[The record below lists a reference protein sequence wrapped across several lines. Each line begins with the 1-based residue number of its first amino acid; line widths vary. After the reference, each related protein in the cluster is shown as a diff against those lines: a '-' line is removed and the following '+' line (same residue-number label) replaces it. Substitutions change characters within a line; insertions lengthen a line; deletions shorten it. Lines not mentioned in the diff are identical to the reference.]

1 MKFKKT
7 KRLILGL
14 GILSLTFSCK
24 PKETAIEVS
33 AGEVDAT
40 RFVSIGGLATSG
52 FMDDALYAE
61 GQENSLGAILSEQ
74 FKLIGGGDFKQPL
87 MPNSSVGW
95 SKNGLSRLLLGYK
108 TDCLGVTSLSP
119 VRIASQGDLTGFG
132 NYVYSSSNEFNNFG
146 IPFIKT
152 TEFSTPGIGNPSNGP
167 GLFNPFFTRM
177 ASNPINGT
185 IKGDILAKNP
195 TFFTLFTGMD
205 EVLEYAKSGASTGN
219 LTPVNG
225 AVGIGFDGSITD
237 LLIDL
242 TVNGARGAISNV
254 PDITDFPYFTTIPFD
269 GLNLDADNALTLN
282 EIYNPLG
289 IYFQVGKNAFVIQDP
304 TAGAFGVRQMVEGEL
319 ILLSV
324 PLDSMKCNKMGSV
337 FPFRNEFIL
346 TNPELT
352 VIRSTINGF
361 NAVLS
366 SAATNY
372 NLAYVDSYSFFKQLK
387 TGIVY
392 NGISIT
398 AKFVSGGAYSLDGI
412 TLNPRGNALLANEF
426 ITSINQKYKAT
437 IPKVDA
443 TKYRSVIF
451 P

>member
-1 MKFKKT
+1 MNFKKT

-14 GILSLTFSCK
+14 GILSVTFSCK
-24 PKETAIEVS
+24 PKETSIEVS

-40 RFVSIGGLATSG
+40 RFVSIGGIATSG

-61 GQENSLGAILSEQ
+61 GQENSLGAILSVQ
-74 FKLIGGGDFKQPL
+74 FKLIGGGDFNQPL
-87 MPNSSVGW
+87 MPTSSVGW
-95 SKNGLSRLLLGYK
+95 SEIGLSRLLLGYK

-132 NYVYSSSNEFNNFG
+132 SYVYSSSNKFNNFG

-152 TEFSTPGIGNPSNGP
+152 TEFSTPGIGNPANGP

-185 IKGDILAKNP
+185 IKADILAKNP

-205 EVLEYAKSGASTGN
+205 EVLKYAKSGASFGS
-219 LTPVNG
+219 LTPING
-225 AVGIGFDGSITD
+225 AAGIGFDGSITD

-242 TVNGARGAISNV
+242 TGNGARGAISNV
-254 PDITDFPYFTTIPFD
+254 PDVTDFPYFTTIPFD
-269 GLNLDADNALTLN
+269 GLNLDADNAFTLN
-282 EIYNPLG
+282 EIYNPIG
-289 IYFQVGKNAFVIQDP
+289 IYFQVGKNAFVIDDP

-337 FPFRNEFIL
+337 FPFRNEFVL
-346 TNPELT
+346 TNAEL
-352 VIRSTINGF
+352 VNIRNTINGF
-361 NAVLS
+361 NTVLS

-392 NGISIT
+392 NGISLS

-426 ITSINQKYKAT
+426 IGVINQKYKAT

-443 TKYRSVIF
+443 TKYRGVIF

>member
-1 MKFKKT
+1 
-7 KRLILGL
+7 
-14 GILSLTFSCK
+14 
-24 PKETAIEVS
+24 
-33 AGEVDAT
+33 
-40 RFVSIGGLATSG
+40 
-52 FMDDALYAE
+52 
-61 GQENSLGAILSEQ
+61 
-74 FKLIGGGDFKQPL
+74 
-87 MPNSSVGW
+87 
-95 SKNGLSRLLLGYK
+95 
-108 TDCLGVTSLSP
+108 
-119 VRIASQGDLTGFG
+119 
-132 NYVYSSSNEFNNFG
+132 
-146 IPFIKT
+146 
-152 TEFSTPGIGNPSNGP
+152 
-167 GLFNPFFTRM
+167 
-177 ASNPINGT
+177 
-185 IKGDILAKNP
+185 
-195 TFFTLFTGMD
+195 MD
-205 EVLEYAKSGASTGN
+205 EVLKYAKSGARFGS

-225 AVGIGFDGSITD
+225 AAGVGFDGSIAD

-242 TVNGARGAISNV
+242 TGNGARGAISNV

-282 EIYNPLG
+282 EIYNPIG
-289 IYFQVGKNAFVIQDP
+289 IYFQVGKNAFVINDP

-324 PLDSMKCNKMGSV
+324 PLDSLKCNKMGSV
-337 FPFRNEFIL
+337 FPFRNEFVL
-346 TNPELT
+346 TNPELSE
-352 VIRSTINGF
+352 IRNTINGF
-361 NAVLS
+361 NTVLS

-398 AKFVSGGAYSLDGI
+398 AKFVSGGAYSLDGV

-443 TKYRSVIF
+443 TKYRGVIF

>member
-1 MKFKKT
+1 MKLKK
-7 KRLILGL
+7 RQIIALSL
-14 GILSLTFSCK
+14 GILSVTFSCK
-24 PKETAIEVS
+24 PKETEIEVS
-33 AGEVDAT
+33 AGDIDAT
-40 RFVSIGGLATSG
+40 RFVSIGGMTTSG

-74 FKLIGGGDFKQPL
+74 FKLIGGGVFNQPM
-87 MPNSSVGW
+87 MPINSVGW
-95 SKNGLSRLLLGYK
+95 SKIGLSRLLLGYK

-119 VRIASQGDLTGFG
+119 LRIASQGDLTGFG
-132 NYVYSSSNEFNNFG
+132 NYVYSSSNKFNNFG

-152 TEFSTPGIGNPSNGP
+152 TEFSTPGIGNPANGP

-177 ASNPINGT
+177 ASDPINGT
-185 IKGDILAKNP
+185 IKADVLAKNP

-219 LTPVNG
+219 LSPVNG
-225 AVGIGFDGSITD
+225 AVGIGFDGSIADLLTD
-237 LLIDL
+237 L
-242 TVNGARGAISNV
+242 TGNGARGVLSNI
-254 PDITDFPYFTTIPFD
+254 PDVTDFPYFTTIPFD

-282 EIYNPLG
+282 DIYNPIG
-289 IYFQVGKNAFVIQDP
+289 IYFQVGKNAFVIEDP

-337 FPFRNEFIL
+337 FPFRNEFVL
-346 TNPELT
+346 TNPELSE
-352 VIRSTINGF
+352 IRNTINGF
-361 NAVLS
+361 NTVLS

-392 NGISIT
+392 NGISIS
-398 AKFVSGGAYSLDGI
+398 AKFVSGGAYSLDGV

-426 ITSINQKYKAT
+426 IRAINQKFKAT
-437 IPKVDA
+437 IPNVDA
-443 TKYRSVIF
+443 TKYRGVIF

>member
-1 MKFKKT
+1 MKLKNT
-7 KRLILGL
+7 HLLVAL

-24 PKETAIEVS
+24 PKETAIAVS
-33 AGEVDAT
+33 AGDVDAT

-87 MPNSSVGW
+87 MPNNSVGW
-95 SKNGLSRLLLGYK
+95 SEIGLSRLLLGYK

-132 NYVYSSSNEFNNFG
+132 SYVYSSSNKFNNFG

-152 TEFSTPGIGNPSNGP
+152 TEFSTPGIGNPANGQ
-167 GLFNPFFTRM
+167 GLYNPFFTRM
-177 ASNPINGT
+177 ASDPLNGT
-185 IKGDILAKNP
+185 IKADILAKNP

-205 EVLEYAKSGASTGN
+205 EVLEYARKGASTGN

-242 TVNGARGAISNV
+242 TGNGARGVISNI
-254 PDITDFPYFTTIPFD
+254 PDVTDFPYFTTIPFD

-282 EIYNPLG
+282 EIYNPIG
-289 IYFQVGKNAFVIQDP
+289 IYFQVGKNAFVINDP
-304 TAGAFGVRQMVEGEL
+304 AAGAFGVRQMVEGEL

-324 PLDSMKCNKMGSV
+324 PLDSLKCNKMGSV

-346 TNPELT
+346 TNPELSE
-352 VIRSTINGF
+352 IRNTINGF
-361 NAVLS
+361 NTVLS

-398 AKFVSGGAYSLDGI
+398 AKFVSGGAYSLDGV
-412 TLNPRGNALLANEF
+412 TLNPIGNALLANEF

-443 TKYRSVIF
+443 TKYRGVIF

>member
-1 MKFKKT
+1 MKLKNT
-7 KRLILGL
+7 HLLVAL

-33 AGEVDAT
+33 AGDVDAT
-40 RFVSIGGLATSG
+40 RFVSIGGIATSG

-87 MPNSSVGW
+87 MPSSSVGW
-95 SKNGLSRLLLGYK
+95 SEIGLSRLLLGYK

-132 NYVYSSSNEFNNFG
+132 SYVYSSSNKFNNFG

-152 TEFSTPGIGNPSNGP
+152 TELSTPGIGNPANGQ
-167 GLFNPFFTRM
+167 GLYNPFFTRM
-177 ASNPINGT
+177 ASDPLNGT
-185 IKGDILAKNP
+185 IKADILAKNP

-205 EVLEYAKSGASTGN
+205 EVLEYAKSGASTGT

-242 TVNGARGAISNV
+242 TGNGARGAISNI
-254 PDITDFPYFTTIPFD
+254 PDVTAFPYFTTIPFD
-269 GLNLDADNALTLN
+269 GLNLDADNAFTLN
-282 EIYNPLG
+282 EIYNPIG
-289 IYFQVGKNAFVIQDP
+289 IYFQVGKNAFVINDP
-304 TAGAFGVRQMVEGEL
+304 AAGAFGVRQMVEGEL

-324 PLDSMKCNKMGSV
+324 PLDSLKCNKMGSV

-346 TNPELT
+346 TNPELSE
-352 VIRSTINGF
+352 IRNTINGF
-361 NAVLS
+361 NTVLS

-398 AKFVSGGAYSLDGI
+398 AKFVSGGAYSLDGV

-443 TKYRSVIF
+443 TKYRGVIF

>member
-1 MKFKKT
+1 M

-14 GILSLTFSCK
+14 GILSFTFACK

-33 AGEVDAT
+33 AGDIDAT
-40 RFVSIGGLATSG
+40 RFVSIGGIATSG

-87 MPNSSVGW
+87 MPSSSVGW
-95 SKNGLSRLLLGYK
+95 SEIGLSRLLLGYK

-132 NYVYSSSNEFNNFG
+132 SYVYSSSNKFNNFG

-152 TEFSTPGIGNPSNGP
+152 TELSTPGIGNPANGQ
-167 GLFNPFFTRM
+167 GLYNPFFTRM
-177 ASNPINGT
+177 ASDPLNGT
-185 IKGDILAKNP
+185 IKADILAKNP

-205 EVLEYAKSGASTGN
+205 EVLEYAKSGASTGT

-225 AVGIGFDGSITD
+225 AVGIGFDGSIADLLTD
-237 LLIDL
+237 L
-242 TVNGARGAISNV
+242 TGNGARGAISNV
-254 PDITDFPYFTTIPFD
+254 PDVTDFPYFTTIPYD
-269 GLNLDADNALTLN
+269 GLNLDDDKAAILN
-282 EIYNPLG
+282 QFYNPIG
-289 IYFQVGKNAFVIQDP
+289 IYFQVGKNAFVIEDP

-346 TNPELT
+346 TNPELLQ
-352 VIRSTINGF
+352 IRNTINGF
-361 NAVLS
+361 NTFIE
-366 SAATNY
+366 SAATAY
-372 NLAYVDSYSFFKQLK
+372 NLAFVDSYSFYKQI
-387 TGIVY
+387 TSGIVY
-392 NGISIT
+392 NGISLS

-443 TKYRSVIF
+443 TKYRGVIF

>member
-1 MKFKKT
+1 MNFKKT

-14 GILSLTFSCK
+14 GILSVTFSCK
-24 PKETAIEVS
+24 PKETSIEVS

-40 RFVSIGGLATSG
+40 RFVSIGGITTSG

-74 FKLIGGGDFKQPL
+74 FKLIGGGDFNQPL
-87 MPNSSVGW
+87 MPTSSVGW
-95 SKNGLSRLLLGYK
+95 SKIGLSRLLLGNK

-119 VRIASQGDLTGFG
+119 LRIASQGDLTGFG
-132 NYVYSSSNEFNNFG
+132 SYVYSSSNKFNNFG
-146 IPFIKT
+146 IPFIKS
-152 TEFSTPGIGNPSNGP
+152 TEFSTPGIGNPANGP
-167 GLFNPFFTRM
+167 GLFNAFFTRM

-185 IKGDILAKNP
+185 IKADILAKNP

-205 EVLEYAKSGASTGN
+205 EVLEYAKNGASTGN

-242 TVNGARGAISNV
+242 TGNGARGALSNI
-254 PDITDFPYFTTIPFD
+254 PDVTDFPYFTTIPFD
-269 GLNLDADNALTLN
+269 GLNLDADNAFTLN
-282 EIYNPLG
+282 EIYNPIG
-289 IYFQVGKNAFVIQDP
+289 IYFQVGKNAFVIEDP

-324 PLDSMKCNKMGSV
+324 PLDSLKCNKMGSV
-337 FPFRNEFIL
+337 FPFRNEFVL
-346 TNPELT
+346 TNPEL
-352 VIRSTINGF
+352 VDIRNTINGF
-361 NAVLS
+361 NTVLA
-366 SAATNY
+366 SAAANY
-372 NLAYVDSYSFFKQLK
+372 NLAFVDSYSFFKQLK

-392 NGISIT
+392 NGISLS

-426 ITSINQKYKAT
+426 IGVINQKYKAT

-443 TKYRSVIF
+443 TKYRGVIF